1 MSLMFA
7 LGSLTYGYSSSI
19 MATTLGQPPF
29 FTYFAWDS
37 SSNAAQL
44 EGAMNGLF
52 QAGGPDTPA
61 ASAAVLFLFQ
71 HIASMLLFRLLRFYL
86 TASFIFVLSRGM
98 SSDPFR
104 PYLLHLYY
112 VALLIFVPDPT
123 TFFGRHC

>member
-1 MSLMFA
+1 
-7 LGSLTYGYSSSI
+7 

-86 TASFIFVLSRGM
+86 TASFIFVLSRDIAKLFDN
-98 SSDPFR
+98 SVEPAN
-104 PYLLHLYY
+104 
-112 VALLIFVPDPT
+112 VKAVTKQIEVV
-123 TFFGRHC
+123 